1 VATLRETERGRAESV
16 DAARS
21 PAAASD
27 GPDRTQRRRFFW
39 ATVAVTLGVS
49 LAYLVRILVYTDG
62 HLVYVID
69 DPGIHLAIARNL
81 VEHGTWGVT
90 PGVFESASSSPAWT
104 LMLAGVLEVAAPL
117 GSVAP
122 LLGNLAGAIWILWI
136 FATRQRFPLLAKGN
150 WGSWAFVVVL
160 PVCALFLTGL
170 AYTGMEHTLHAAV
183 ALQAVVLLALM
194 IDGSASR
201 RQRVAYFALL
211 FAASALRFETMFL
224 AIGCGAALL
233 LATTR
238 RMGGP
243 GTAARWP
250 MRRRIVDIVGTA
262 VAAGVPV
269 LVVGAI
275 DKAFDR
281 RFFPNSIVAK
291 TSLGKD
297 QAIIPTWDH
306 YLTQFNR
313 DALLAALVLLA
324 IVYLVFVWSGFR
336 GRNSGLAMAFV
347 VGALLHIAF
356 ASIGWYERY
365 QAYLVIIGIFLLLRV
380 ATEVVLPRWREAIL
394 VCATLAMILFSLNR
408 LSALTT
414 TPLAASNTYR
424 QQYQIGRFMQRYYEG
439 KPIAVQDLGYIS
451 FLHDGPVVDLNG
463 LGSHE
468 VIDLVR
474 EHKFDKQAMQ
484 DLIEREHVQ
493 AIALYADAY
502 AFRLPSNWITVGQWG
517 LGQKK
522 VSPLYSTVT
531 FYAPNERL
539 AKRLDR
545 DLRAFRN
552 QLPPGVTTA
561 DRAQIFERAMKRLGS
576 AVPPPEAPSGPGT
589 QDQPDDSTVIPS
601 GP

>member
-1 VATLRETERGRAESV
+1 VATLRGTERERA
-16 DAARS
+16 A
-21 PAAASD
+21 PADVVSTPSAVAD
-27 GPDRTQRRRFFW
+27 GADRTQRRRFFW
-39 ATVAVTLGVS
+39 TTVAVTIGVS
-49 LAYLVRILVYTDG
+49 LAYLIRILVYTDG

-81 VEHGTWGVT
+81 VEHGTWGVS

-104 LMLAGVLEVAAPL
+104 LLLAGVLGVASPL

-122 LLGNLAGAIWILWI
+122 LVGNLAGAVWILWI
-136 FATRQRFPLLAKGN
+136 FATRQHFPVLAKGN
-150 WGSWAFVVVL
+150 WGSWAFVLVL
-160 PVCALFLTGL
+160 PLCGLFLAGL

-183 ALQAVVLLALM
+183 SLQAVVLLALM

-233 LATTR
+233 FATSQ

-243 GTAARWP
+243 ETAARWP
-250 MRRRIVDIVGTA
+250 IRRRIVDIVGTA
-262 VAAGVPV
+262 LAAGIPV
-269 LVVGAI
+269 LVVGVV

-297 QAIIPTWDH
+297 QAIIPTWDR
-306 YLTQFNR
+306 YLTQFNT

-324 IVYLVFVWSGFR
+324 IVYVAFVWSGLR
-336 GRNSGLAMAFV
+336 GRNAGLAIAFAV
-347 VGALLHIAF
+347 AAVLHIAF

-380 ATEVVLPRWREAIL
+380 ATEVVLPRWREALL
-394 VCATLAMILFSLNR
+394 VCATLAMIVLSLDR
-408 LSALTT
+408 LSVLST

-424 QQYQIGRFMQRYYEG
+424 QQYQIGRFMDRYYEDR
-439 KPIAVQDLGYIS
+439 PIAVQDLGYIS

-484 DLIEREHVQ
+484 DLIEREDVE

-502 AFRLPSNWITVGQWG
+502 AFRLPSNWIPVGEWS

-531 FYAPNERL
+531 FYAPSERL
-539 AKRLDR
+539 AQRLDR
-545 DLRAFRN
+545 NLRAFRS
-552 QLPPGVTTA
+552 QLPPGVKTS
-561 DRAQIFERAMKRLGS
+561 DRDQIFQRAMRRLGS
-576 AVPPPEAPSGPGT
+576 AAAPSEEPSGPT
-589 QDQPDDSTVIPS
+589 EDQPDDSTVIPTD
-601 GP
+601 P

>member
-1 VATLRETERGRAESV
+1 VATLRGTERERDV
-16 DAARS
+16 
-21 PAAASD
+21 PADVVSTPSAGAD
-27 GPDRTQRRRFFW
+27 EPDRRQRRSFFW

-49 LAYLVRILVYTDG
+49 LAYLIRILVYTDG

-81 VEHGTWGVT
+81 VEHGTWGVS

-104 LMLAGVLEVAAPL
+104 LMLAGVLAVASPL
-117 GSVAP
+117 GPWA
-122 LLGNLAGAIWILWI
+122 LLFGNLAGAIWILWI
-136 FATRQRFPLLAKGN
+136 FATRQHFPVLAKGN
-150 WGSWAFVVVL
+150 WGSWAFVLVL
-160 PVCALFLTGL
+160 PICGLFLAGL

-183 ALQAVVLLALM
+183 TLQAVVLLALM

-233 LATTR
+233 LATSR
-238 RMGGP
+238 RMAGP
-243 GTAARWP
+243 DTAARWP
-250 MRRRIVDIVGTA
+250 MRRRIVDIIGTA
-262 VAAGVPV
+262 IAAGLPILIMGV
-269 LVVGAI
+269 I

-297 QAIIPTWDH
+297 QALIPTWDK

-313 DALLAALVLLA
+313 DALLAALVVLA

-336 GRNSGLAMAFV
+336 GRNTGLAMVFV
-347 VGALLHIAF
+347 VAALLHIAF

-394 VCATLAMILFSLNR
+394 VGATLVMIVFSLNR
-408 LSALTT
+408 LSVLST

-424 QQYQIGRFMQRYYEG
+424 QQYQIGRFMDRYYG
-439 KPIAVQDLGYIS
+439 GRPIAVQDLGYIS

-474 EHKFDKQAMQ
+474 EHRFDKQAMR
-484 DLIEREHVQ
+484 DLFEREHVQ
-493 AIALYADAY
+493 AMAVYSAAY
-502 AFRLPSNWITVGQWG
+502 AFHLPSNWIPVGEWS

-531 FYAPNERL
+531 FYAPSERL
-539 AKRLDR
+539 AKQLDR
-545 DLRAFRN
+545 NLRAFRG
-552 QLPPGVTTA
+552 QLPPGVKTA
-561 DRAQIFERAMKRLGS
+561 DRGQLFARAMKRLGS
-576 AVPPPEAPSGPGT
+576 AASPSEQPSGPT
-589 QDQPDDSTVIPS
+589 QDQPDDSTVIPTD
-601 GP
+601 P